1 MKTVGIIL
9 AVMGVLSLI
18 SSLMQAGY
26 VDEQI
31 VASSTR
37 GAFLFIGIGAFL
49 IYRANKK
56 SEEEEKRNKWN
67 K

>member
-18 SSLMQAGY
+18 SSLMQASY

-31 VASSTR
+31 IASSIR